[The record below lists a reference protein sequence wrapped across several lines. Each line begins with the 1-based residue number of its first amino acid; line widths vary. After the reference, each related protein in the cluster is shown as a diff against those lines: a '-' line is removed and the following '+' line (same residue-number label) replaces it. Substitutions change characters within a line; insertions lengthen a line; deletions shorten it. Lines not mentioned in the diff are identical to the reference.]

1 MEEKK
6 LSFQKH
12 FQNNQIEKKNQFVLL
27 KDINMQK
34 AKYDYDFIDLD
45 DIDISG
51 FEYSEFFE
59 IETLSE
65 DEIASLVDDNFIEF

>member
-1 MEEKK
+1 MP
-6 LSFQKH
+6 
-12 FQNNQIEKKNQFVLL
+12 
-27 KDINMQK
+27 K
-34 AKYDYDFIDLD
+34 AKYDYDFIDID

>member
-1 MEEKK
+1 MMPLYIYIQNKK
-6 LSFQKH
+6 LLH
-12 FQNNQIEKKNQFVLL
+12 I
-27 KDINMQK
+27 KDIKMPI
-34 AKYDYDFIDLD
+34 AKYDYDFIDID